1 VGMGE
6 EEREDRTIGGRSRKE
21 DEVGKEG

>member
-1 VGMGE
+1 MEE